1 MLRKTIAISFL
12 LVFLCANTEMGQLL
26 KLPNLI
32 HHFLE
37 HHDHDD
43 NEPNISFS
51 DFIIIHYN
59 NNQQHSDKDDHDNH
73 QNLPFKT
80 LNSSLNTVL
89 DFENPTVFSF
99 CEPTII
105 FINSTVPFCQEF
117 YTSDVFACIW
127 LPPKLS

>member
-1 MLRKTIAISFL
+1 MLRKNIVISFIF
-12 LVFLCANTEMGQLL
+12 VFLCANTEIGQLL

-32 HHFLE
+32 KHFLE

-43 NEPNISFS
+43 NDNDHAISFI

-59 NNQQHSDKDDHDNH
+59 NNQQRNDKDNH
-73 QNLPFKT
+73 QDLPFKT
-80 LNSSLNTVL
+80 INSSANTVL
-89 DFENPTVFSF
+89 AFQSPIVFSF
-99 CEPTII
+99 CEPATI
-105 FINSTVPFCQEF
+105 FINSTVPFRKEF

>member
-1 MLRKTIAISFL
+1 
-12 LVFLCANTEMGQLL
+12 MGQLL

-43 NEPNISFS
+43 DHDISFV
-51 DFIIIHYN
+51 DFITIHYN
-59 NNQQHSDKDDHDNH
+59 ENQQHSSKEKDKH

-80 LNSSLNTVL
+80 INTNSNTVL
-89 DFENPTVFSF
+89 AFENQTEVSF
-99 CEPTII
+99 RKPNTISV
-105 FINSTVPFCQEF
+105 NSTVPFPQEF
-117 YTSDVFACIW
+117 YTSNVFACIW